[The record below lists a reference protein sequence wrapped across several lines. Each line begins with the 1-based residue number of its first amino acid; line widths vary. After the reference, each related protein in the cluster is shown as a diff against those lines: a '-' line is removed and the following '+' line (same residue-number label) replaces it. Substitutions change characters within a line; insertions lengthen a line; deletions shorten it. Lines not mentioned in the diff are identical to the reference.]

1 MKLIRLSRM
10 SKIYIDDNNL
20 IVKDSP
26 VNTFDIKAYRKLYN
40 SVDFLVNI
48 ISYEEK
54 DEPHPDYLQDDS
66 QWRNDDRWCSY
77 ISMTMEKIEEPNIT
91 IEKYIKEMSLPDRI
105 RTYSIIFSKIIPELI
120 EFSQPDTSIKQSID
134 RSAKLYF
141 HEDLHPANMFINPST
156 NKITIID
163 PDSFLWLKPEVVRDM
178 LYRIYGDFIRHCF
191 MDDWPENPRTVI
203 S

>member
-10 SKIYIDDNNL
+10 SKVYINDNNL
-20 IVKDSP
+20 IVKESP
-26 VNTFDIKAYRKLYN
+26 VDTFDIETYRKLYN

-48 ISYEEK
+48 ISYEKK
-54 DEPHPDYLQDDS
+54 DEPHPDYMQNDS

-77 ISMTMEKIEEPNIT
+77 ISMTMEKIEEPNIA

-134 RSAKLYF
+134 RSAKLFF

-163 PDSFLWLKPEVVRDM
+163 PDSFQWLKPEIVRDM
-178 LYRIYGDFIRHCF
+178 LYRIYCDFVRHCF
-191 MDDWPENPRTVI
+191 MDDWPENPRIVI